1 MREILQFICNSMS
14 LLTVTCY
21 GQTYEFLNYM
31 MTSALMVYK
40 HPKTD
45 FMEPGYF

>member
-1 MREILQFICNSMS
+1 MREILQFMCNSIS
-14 LLTVTCY
+14 LLRVTCY
-21 GQTYEFLNYM
+21 EQTYEFLNCI
-31 MTSALMVYK
+31 MTSALMINK